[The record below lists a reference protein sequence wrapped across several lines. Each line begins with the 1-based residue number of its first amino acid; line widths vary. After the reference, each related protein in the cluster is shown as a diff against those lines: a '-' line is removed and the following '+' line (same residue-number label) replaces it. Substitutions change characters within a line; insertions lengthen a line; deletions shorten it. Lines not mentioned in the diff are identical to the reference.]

1 MILRP
6 VDSNGDILPVLSSS
20 ALVQGAPAVA
30 LLVRDRLE
38 LLSGDWWEDPAL
50 GNAVV
55 ELLKESCFTDTDR
68 MALSSYL
75 SSYIRETPGVLDV
88 RDVSFSGEG
97 KEFSFSCTVDTED
110 GEAGI
115 DYMI

>member
-1 MILRP
+1 M
-6 VDSNGDILPVLSSS
+6 VD
-20 ALVQGAPAVA
+20 
-30 LLVRDRLE
+30 
-38 LLSGDWWEDPAL
+38 
-50 GNAVV
+50 
-55 ELLKESCFTDTDR
+55 LLKESCFTDADR
-68 MALSSYL
+68 LALSSYL

-115 DYMI
+115 NYML

>member
-38 LLSGDWWEDPAL
+38 LL
-50 GNAVV
+50 
-55 ELLKESCFTDTDR
+55 
-68 MALSSYL
+68 
-75 SSYIRETPGVLDV
+75 
-88 RDVSFSGEG
+88 
-97 KEFSFSCTVDTED
+97 
-110 GEAGI
+110 
-115 DYMI
+115 